1 MAHGLM
7 RTFLA
12 LAAGIHQPFCI
23 STPSADGTSG
33 TPLLQSLAADLA
45 VSANGPSKGLS
56 LVQLH
61 AKLYGPTP
69 SAALAD
75 KSGLAAPVERMSE
88 QQVGSG
94 KSVRKLLAD
103 TDKLMH
109 KVNRTVV

>member
-1 MAHGLM
+1 MAHRLM

-12 LAAGIHQPFCI
+12 LAAGIHQPLCI
-23 STPSADGTSG
+23 STPSSYSSSG
-33 TPLLQSLAADLA
+33 TTLLQSLATDLA
-45 VSANGPSKGLS
+45 VFENGPSTGLS

-61 AKLYGPTP
+61 AKLYGP
-69 SAALAD
+69 SVSD
-75 KSGLAAPVERMSE
+75 ESGRAAPAERMSE

-94 KSVRKLLAD
+94 KPVRKLLSD